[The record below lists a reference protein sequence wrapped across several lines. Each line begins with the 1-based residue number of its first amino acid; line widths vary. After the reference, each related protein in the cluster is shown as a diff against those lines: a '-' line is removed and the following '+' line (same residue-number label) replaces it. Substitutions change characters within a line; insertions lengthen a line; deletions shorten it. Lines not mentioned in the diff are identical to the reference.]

1 MKYRK
6 RCLLRSN
13 KPIIET
19 LTNKVVYCPTKNKN
33 SRKRVHLQMCSI
45 AAFFVELLNSCLIQ
59 GIQQFAI
66 LNMGVNFPNGSV
78 GKCKYDLFDLHIIQG
93 VEPLTNRQFLILRI
107 LKVTHYKQGKK
118 INNTHFL
125 ILLLSISLYG
135 SIILSFLLQ

>member
-1 MKYRK
+1 MNFIFQGDRVSVLIFKDQELYRLILHLKYETLK
-6 RCLLRSN
+6 NMSMPTN
-13 KPIIET
+13 KLIIET

-33 SRKRVHLQMCSI
+33 SRKRVHLQMCST

-93 VEPLTNRQFLILRI
+93 VEPLTNRQFLIF
-107 LKVTHYKQGKK
+107 K
-118 INNTHFL
+118 NTQ
-125 ILLLSISLYG
+125 SYSL
-135 SIILSFLLQ
+135 